1 MMTASPT
8 LPPKPEQKQHLEG
21 LKFQLQNSETHHWS
35 FKLLVCLLMSPKT
48 LVCNNFAFE
57 RTSETPILHVFMK
70 CGNCITIAAR
80 IVPAKVPV
88 MELERE
94 KLAIPSCAKAS

>member
-35 FKLLVCLLMSPKT
+35 FKLLVCLLISPKT
-48 LVCNNFAFE
+48 LVCNNFALE

-88 MELERE
+88 MEHERE

>member
-1 MMTASPT
+1 
-8 LPPKPEQKQHLEG
+8 
-21 LKFQLQNSETHHWS
+21 
-35 FKLLVCLLMSPKT
+35 
-48 LVCNNFAFE
+48 
-57 RTSETPILHVFMK
+57 MK